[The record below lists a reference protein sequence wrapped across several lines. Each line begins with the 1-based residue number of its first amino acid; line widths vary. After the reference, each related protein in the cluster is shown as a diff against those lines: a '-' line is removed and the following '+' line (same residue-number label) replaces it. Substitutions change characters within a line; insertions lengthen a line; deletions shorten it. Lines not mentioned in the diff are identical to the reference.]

1 MRPSPIIARMAQT
14 LPLCPDCQSG
24 YQPDD
29 NYCRQCGM
37 YLAALRDTAIV
48 ATPAATLP
56 VRQAR
61 QRAPLPAPV
70 KKAATAMAVGTA
82 LQIGVSLTGKYLA
95 RQASKQAMNA
105 VARPSRKQSPRQA
118 REVTPTQHIAPDP
131 YPHAAAVSETVV
143 VRRVWIRRSP

>member
-1 MRPSPIIARMAQT
+1 MPAMAQT
-14 LPLCPDCQSG
+14 LPNCPDCQAE

-37 YLAALRDTAIV
+37 FLAAVRDTAIV
-48 ATPAATLP
+48 AAPAPAVPT
-56 VRQAR
+56 RQPR

-95 RQASKQAMNA
+95 RQAGKQALNA
-105 VARPSRKQSPRQA
+105 VTGRPKTAKTSKRPAPA
-118 REVTPTQHIAPDP
+118 REVSVQQPAPAADP

-143 VRRVWIRRSP
+143 IRRVWIRR

>member
-1 MRPSPIIARMAQT
+1 MARE

-37 YLAALRDTAIV
+37 FLAALRDTAIV
-48 ATPAATLP
+48 TAA
-56 VRQAR
+56 
-61 QRAPLPAPV
+61 APLPATAERPRATLPTPV
-70 KKAATAMAVGTA
+70 KKAAAAMAVGTA

-95 RQASKQAMNA
+95 RQAGKQALNA
-105 VARPSRKQSPRQA
+105 VARPKNQKPSKAPRGS
-118 REVTPTQHIAPDP
+118 REVTVPRETVAPAQ

-143 VRRVWIRRSP
+143 VRRVWIRNSPK

>member
-1 MRPSPIIARMAQT
+1 MAQT
-14 LPLCPDCQSG
+14 LPNCPDCQAE

-37 YLAALRDTAIV
+37 FLAAVRDTAIV
-48 ATPAATLP
+48 AAAPSLPA
-56 VRQAR
+56 RQPR

-82 LQIGVSLTGKYLA
+82 LQIGVSLTGKFLA
-95 RQASKQAMNA
+95 KQAGKQALNA
-105 VARPSRKQSPRQA
+105 VAGRPKSEKRSRRPERSKEVSVAQQA
-118 REVTPTQHIAPDP
+118 PAADP

-143 VRRVWIRRSP
+143 IRRVWIRR

>member
-1 MRPSPIIARMAQT
+1 MAQT
-14 LPLCPDCQSG
+14 LPKCPDCQNG

-48 ATPAATLP
+48 AAPPTPLP
-56 VRQAR
+56 MRQPR
-61 QRAPLPAPV
+61 QRAALPAPV

-95 RQASKQAMNA
+95 RQAGKQAMNA
-105 VARPSRKQSPRQA
+105 VARPRGKAAQKPHPA
-118 REVTPTQHIAPDP
+118 REVTATLPQPAVDP
-131 YPHAAAVSETVV
+131 FPFAGAVSETVV
-143 VRRVWIRRSP
+143 VRRVWIRK

>member
-1 MRPSPIIARMAQT
+1 MAQT
-14 LPLCPDCQSG
+14 LPTCPDCQNG

-29 NYCRQCGM
+29 NYCRKCGM

-48 ATPAATLP
+48 AAPQPALP
-56 VRQAR
+56 VRQPR
-61 QRAPLPAPV
+61 QRASLPAPV

-95 RQASKQAMNA
+95 RQAGKQAVSA
-105 VARPSRKQSPRQA
+105 VVGSRAKPTRTGRSSRQ
-118 REVTPTQHIAPDP
+118 VAPADAPQPVDP

-143 VRRVWIRRSP
+143 VRRVWIRRQG

>member
-1 MRPSPIIARMAQT
+1 MAQP
-14 LPLCPDCQSG
+14 LPLCPDCQAG

-48 ATPAATLP
+48 AKPATALP
-56 VRQAR
+56 ARQTR

-95 RQASKQAMNA
+95 RQAGKQALNA
-105 VARPSRKQSPRQA
+105 VAKPSRKQNTRPA
-118 REVTPTQHIAPDP
+118 REVAPAREVSPDP

-143 VRRVWIRRSP
+143 VRRVWIRRTP